1 MKSKPE
7 RSLGILGMEVGL
19 APGEFPPPYLGS
31 VFNPATFD
39 FPIIIET
46 AAESWADRVIPGD
59 PTLEP
64 AYIAAA
70 QRLAE
75 RGAVAICGD
84 CGFSIRHQA
93 AVAASVEVPVAMS
106 SLLLVPTLLRQLRAD
121 AKLAVITADARHCG
135 EDLLGINDPAE
146 RARVVIGGIE
156 GGKAWRNQPPRPT
169 TYIAASIPDLESD
182 VGSCVAQLR
191 AAHPEIAALLFECTL
206 FPPVAPAIRRI
217 TGLPI
222 YDTATLYRMT
232 FASVA

>member
-1 MKSKPE
+1 MTNQPQ
-7 RSLGILGMEVGL
+7 RALGILGLEVGL
-19 APGEFPPPYLGS
+19 APGEFPPPLPYS

-39 FPIIIET
+39 FPLIIET
-46 AAESWADRVIPGD
+46 AAGAWADRVIPGD

-70 QRLAE
+70 QRLVE

-84 CGFSIRHQA
+84 CGFAIRHQA
-93 AVAASVEVPVAMS
+93 AVAASVKVPVAMS
-106 SLLLVPTLLRQLRAD
+106 SLLLAPTLLRQLPAD
-121 AKLAVITADARHCG
+121 AKLAVVAADSTHCG
-135 EDLLGINDPAE
+135 VDLLGVDDPAA

-156 GGKAWRNQPPRPT
+156 GGALWRNGKTRPPKPT
-169 TYIAASIPDLESD
+169 SVAEIEFD
-182 VGSCVAQLR
+182 VEACVARLR

-206 FPPVAPAIRRI
+206 FPTVTPAIRRM